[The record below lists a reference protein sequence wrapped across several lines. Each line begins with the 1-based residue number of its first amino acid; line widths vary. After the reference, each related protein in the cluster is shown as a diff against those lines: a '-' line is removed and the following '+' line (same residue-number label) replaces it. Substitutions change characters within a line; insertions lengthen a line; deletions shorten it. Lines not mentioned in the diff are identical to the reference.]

1 MIKWVSIRRKVPDG
15 KNRDRRL
22 VRFVRDE
29 NGAIAIEFVA
39 LALPFS
45 MLVFAILESSVSF
58 AGQQVLVNAADN
70 IARQFRTG
78 QIKSADTN
86 EVKLRNMVCDELKI
100 IVAANCPGLEI
111 DLRQFATFEDAAKL
125 RIKYTAGG
133 DIDTSDLKVDPG
145 PSLSKNTLRIFYR
158 WPVMTDVM
166 RKSMSNI
173 GSGYTLQFATVT
185 WQNEPFDD

>member
-1 MIKWVSIRRKVPDG
+1 MKEWVSFRRGKPDAG
-15 KNRDRRL
+15 SRDRRL

-29 NGAIAIEFVA
+29 NGAMAIEFVA

-78 QIKSADTN
+78 QLKPADVDET
-86 EVKLRNMVCDELKI
+86 KLKALICADLDI
-100 IVAANCPGLEI
+100 IVASGCPGLEV
-111 DLRQFATFEDAAKL
+111 DLRQFDTFEEAAKL

-133 DIDTSDLKVDPG
+133 DIDTSDFEVDPG

-166 RKSMSNI
+166 RQSMSNI
-173 GSGYTLQFATVT
+173 GDGYTLQFATVT

>member
-1 MIKWVSIRRKVPDG
+1 MSKWISFRRARPDARSG
-15 KNRDRRL
+15 EGRL

-29 NGAIAIEFVA
+29 NGALAIEFVA

-58 AGQQVLVNAADN
+58 AGQQVLVNTADS

-78 QIKSADTN
+78 QLKPADVDETKLKSLICAD
-86 EVKLRNMVCDELKI
+86 LKI
-100 IVAANCPGLEI
+100 IVASGCPGLEI
-111 DLRQFATFEDAAKL
+111 DLHQFDTFEEAAKL

-133 DIDTSDLKVDPG
+133 DLDTTDFKVDPG

-173 GSGYTLQFATVT
+173 GDGYTLQFATAT

>member
-133 DIDTSDLKVDPG
+133 DIDTSDFKVDPG

>member
-1 MIKWVSIRRKVPDG
+1 MGKWVSIRRAKPDG
-15 KNRDRRL
+15 KSHERRL

-29 NGAIAIEFVA
+29 SGAVAIEFVA

-45 MLVFAILESSVSF
+45 MLVFAILETSVSF
-58 AGQQVLVNAADN
+58 AGQQVLVNTADN

-78 QIKSADTN
+78 QIKAADI
-86 EVKLRNMVCDELKI
+86 DETELKNLICEDLKI
-100 IVAANCPGLEI
+100 IVASGCPGLEI
-111 DLRQFATFEDAAKL
+111 DLRQFATFEEAAKL

-133 DIDTSDLKVDPG
+133 DIDTTDFKVDPG

-158 WPVMTDVM
+158 WPVMTDLM

-173 GSGYTLQFATVT
+173 GDGYTLQFATVT

>member
-1 MIKWVSIRRKVPDG
+1 MSKWVSIRRKMPDG

-22 VRFVRDE
+22 VRFARDE

-78 QIKSADTN
+78 QIKAADTN
-86 EVKLRNMVCDELKI
+86 EVMLRNLVCGELKI
-100 IVAANCPGLEI
+100 IVAAGCPGLEI

-133 DIDTSDLKVDPG
+133 DIDTSDFKVDPG
-145 PSLSKNTLRIFYR
+145 PSLSKNTLRLFYR

>member
-1 MIKWVSIRRKVPDG
+1 MGKWVSIRRAKPDG
-15 KNRDRRL
+15 KSRERRL

-29 NGAIAIEFVA
+29 NGAVAIEFVA

-45 MLVFAILESSVSF
+45 MLVFAILETSVSF
-58 AGQQVLVNAADN
+58 AGQQVLVNTADN

-78 QIKSADTN
+78 QIKAADIDET
-86 EVKLRNMVCDELKI
+86 ELRNMICADLKI
-100 IVAANCPGLEI
+100 IVASGCPGLEI
-111 DLRQFATFEDAAKL
+111 DLRQFASFEEAAKL

-133 DIDTSDLKVDPG
+133 DIDTTDFKVDPG

-158 WPVMTDVM
+158 WPVMTDLM

-173 GSGYTLQFATVT
+173 GDGYTLQFATVT

>member
-1 MIKWVSIRRKVPDG
+1 MPQGR
-15 KNRDRRL
+15 NRDSRL

-78 QIKSADTN
+78 QIKSSETN
-86 EVKLRNMVCDELKI
+86 EVKLRTMVCDELKI
-100 IVAANCPGLEI
+100 IVAAGCPGLEI

-133 DIDTSDLKVDPG
+133 DIDTSDFKVDPG
-145 PSLSKNTLRIFYR
+145 PSLSKNTLRLFYR

>member
-1 MIKWVSIRRKVPDG
+1 MGKWVSIRGVKPDG
-15 KNRDRRL
+15 KSRDRRL

-29 NGAIAIEFVA
+29 NGAVAIEFVA

-58 AGQQVLVNAADN
+58 AGQQVLINTADN

-78 QIKSADTN
+78 QIKAADI
-86 EVKLRNMVCDELKI
+86 DETELKNLICGDLKI
-100 IVAANCPGLEI
+100 IVASGCPGLEI
-111 DLRQFATFEDAAKL
+111 DLRQFATFEEAAKL

-133 DIDTSDLKVDPG
+133 DIDTTDFKVDPG

-158 WPVMTDVM
+158 WPVMTDLM

-173 GSGYTLQFATVT
+173 GDGYTLQFATVT

>member
-1 MIKWVSIRRKVPDG
+1 M
-15 KNRDRRL
+15 
-22 VRFVRDE
+22 
-29 NGAIAIEFVA
+29 AIEFVA

-45 MLVFAILESSVSF
+45 VLVFAILESSVSF
-58 AGQQVLVNAADN
+58 AGQQLLVNTADS

-78 QIKSADTN
+78 QLKPSDVDESKLKQLVCAD
-86 EVKLRNMVCDELKI
+86 LDIL
-100 IVAANCPGLEI
+100 VASGCPGLEV
-111 DLRQFATFEDAAKL
+111 DLRQFDSFEEAAEL
-125 RIKYTAGG
+125 RIKYTTTG
-133 DIDTSDLKVDPG
+133 DIDTSDFGVDPG

-173 GSGYTLQFATVT
+173 GDGYTLQFATVT

>member
-1 MIKWVSIRRKVPDG
+1 MSKWVSIRRVKPDG
-15 KNRDRRL
+15 KSRDRRL

-29 NGAIAIEFVA
+29 NGAVAIEFVA

-58 AGQQVLVNAADN
+58 AGQQVLINTADN

-78 QIKSADTN
+78 QIKPADIDET
-86 EVKLRNMVCDELKI
+86 ELKNLI
-100 IVAANCPGLEI
+100 CADLKVIVASGCPGLEI
-111 DLRQFATFEDAAKL
+111 DLRQFATFEEAAKL

-133 DIDTSDLKVDPG
+133 DIDTTDFKVDPG

-158 WPVMTDVM
+158 WPVMTDLM

-173 GSGYTLQFATVT
+173 GDGYTLQFATVT

>member
-1 MIKWVSIRRKVPDG
+1 MHKWISIRRVKPG
-15 KNRDRRL
+15 IGSRDRRL
-22 VRFVRDE
+22 VRFARDE
-29 NGAIAIEFVA
+29 NGALAIEFVA

-45 MLVFAILESSVSF
+45 LLVFAILESSVSF

-78 QIKSADTN
+78 QLKPSDVNTV
-86 EVKLRNMVCDELKI
+86 ELKKLICAELKI
-100 IVAANCPGLEI
+100 IVAAGCPGLEV
-111 DLRQFATFEDAAKL
+111 DLRQFNTFAEAANL
-125 RIKYTAGG
+125 RIKYTSAG
-133 DIDTSDLKVDPG
+133 DIDTSDFKVDPG

-173 GSGYTLQFATVT
+173 GDGYTLQFATVT

>member
-1 MIKWVSIRRKVPDG
+1 MAKWVSIRRVRPDG
-15 KNRDRRL
+15 KSRERRL
-22 VRFVRDE
+22 ARFVRDE
-29 NGAIAIEFVA
+29 NGAVAIEFVA

-45 MLVFAILESSVSF
+45 MLVFAILETSVSF
-58 AGQQVLVNAADN
+58 AGQQVLVNTADD

-78 QIKSADTN
+78 QIKAADI
-86 EVKLRNMVCDELKI
+86 DETELKNLICGDLKI
-100 IVAANCPGLEI
+100 IVASGCPGLEI
-111 DLRQFATFEDAAKL
+111 DLRQFATFEEAAKL

-133 DIDTSDLKVDPG
+133 DIDTTDFKVDPG

-158 WPVMTDVM
+158 WPVMTDLM

-173 GSGYTLQFATVT
+173 GDGYTLQFATVT

>member
-1 MIKWVSIRRKVPDG
+1 MNRWISFRRTRSG
-15 KNRDRRL
+15 SAGCQRRL
-22 VRFVRDE
+22 VRFARDE
-29 NGAIAIEFVA
+29 NGALAIEFVA

-78 QIKSADTN
+78 QLKPADVD
-86 EVKLRNMVCDELKI
+86 EAKLKTLICAELKI
-100 IVAANCPGLEI
+100 IVASGCPGLEV
-111 DLRQFATFEDAAKL
+111 DLRQFDTFEEAAQL
-125 RIKYTAGG
+125 RIKYTDGG
-133 DIDTSDLKVDPG
+133 DIDTSDFTVDPG

-173 GSGYTLQFATVT
+173 GDGYTLQFATVT